1 MPKFE
6 DLPYLKEK
14 IASIA
19 DETEV
24 MKRKGRTPNLVKLP
38 QEEKLEPSESY
49 DELLSDDL
57 LDDILGEDDLM
68 SSVAKEKERSRNL
81 EEAMEQSE
89 QKVVKPEGDL
99 ILKLSLKIMK
109 VIISRKYLQMIPS
122 RKAESSIFCH
132 HWMICLQM
140 IRNLKTIRYLLTM
153 KIRM

>member
-57 LDDILGEDDLM
+57 LDNNNSFVDIQFAFDY
-68 SSVAKEKERSRNL
+68 NL
-81 EEAMEQSE
+81 
-89 QKVVKPEGDL
+89 
-99 ILKLSLKIMK
+99 
-109 VIISRKYLQMIPS
+109 
-122 RKAESSIFCH
+122 
-132 HWMICLQM
+132 
-140 IRNLKTIRYLLTM
+140 
-153 KIRM
+153 